1 VKKEFKPK
9 GGSAPVTRFVL
20 GFALM
25 IGALIFLGCPLRMAL
40 RIAGG
45 DLNAVVGLFGFA
57 AGIFGGIFFLNKGY
71 SLKRTYDVSKTDGL
85 LTPISSLILLGILVL
100 VPSILILSTEG
111 PGSMHAPLLVALI
124 AGLVMGAVGFISR
137 LCFVAGI
144 RDSVLFKS
152 FSMLGAFVALIIAG
166 IIGNLI
172 FGSFNP
178 GFEGQPI
185 AHTDGLWNFLG
196 MTLVGFCS
204 ILLGGCPFR
213 QLVLAGSGNS
223 DSAVTVLGMIAG
235 SAFAHNF
242 GMASS
247 SAGVTENGIIGFVVV
262 SAVVL
267 FIAIFNTF
275 IQKKESG
282 LAKNEKITNK
292 YIATF
297 FSHYGALTY
306 YQRIKDKSINAKLMP
321 VPRKVSSSCG
331 TCVSYEN
338 PTLIDLDDCELECIY
353 LKTDDTLECVLKK

>member
-1 VKKEFKPK
+1 MDVLKKLAMPIVGVLTAVVSITLVLCGNPGNMGFCVACFLRDTAGAVGLHGAASVQYVRPEIIGIIFGAFIISLVKKEFKPQ
-9 GGSAPVTRFVL
+9 GGSAPLTRFVL

-57 AGIFGGIFFLNKGY
+57 AGIFGGVFFLNKGY
-71 SLKRTYDVSKTDGL
+71 SLKRSYEVSKTDSL
-85 LTPISSLILLGILVL
+85 LTPIAALTLLGLLVL
-100 VPSILILSTEG
+100 VPSILVFSTEG

-152 FSMLGAFVALIIAG
+152 FSMLGAFIALIIAG

-172 FGSFNP
+172 FDSFNL
-178 GFEGQPI
+178 GFEAQPI

-213 QLVLAGSGNS
+213 QLVLVGGGNS
-223 DSAVTVLGMIAG
+223 DSAITVLGMFAG

-242 GMASS
+242 NMASS
-247 SAGVTENGIIGFVVV
+247 AAGVTENGIIGFVILA
-262 SAVVL
+262 AVVL
-267 FIAIFNTF
+267 FIAVFNTF
-275 IQKKESG
+275 IKKKG
-282 LAKNEKITNK
+282 I
-292 YIATF
+292 
-297 FSHYGALTY
+297 G
-306 YQRIKDKSINAKLMP
+306 KS
-321 VPRKVSSSCG
+321 V
-331 TCVSYEN
+331 
-338 PTLIDLDDCELECIY
+338 
-353 LKTDDTLECVLKK
+353 